1 MTKTILFLTVF
12 IFIACSKIQIYAET
26 SSNSNSGQSN
36 STASETEE
44 ISEDKTTK
52 DTSSENSSFSQSSHS
67 TSTEISTA
75 DNPTKIDIRV
85 SNIIAKINPQTEIT
99 FPTGSFSEHF
109 KHRFNNLNII
119 FNFNYNFL
127 ANELSGKISFEYPL
141 KYLTPYIS
149 FSDSVDF
156 ESYVKPSIVNDNI
169 QLVPT
174 DKFITRNRNLEGG
187 LKYRI
192 TRNFSLYTSLN
203 YDDIFR
209 GDLSTATIIENGV
222 DLTTKVG
229 TEYNSMRAMLPKSK
243 LLFKGL
249 YYKTSFNLKHRNKFT
264 NPVSI
269 DHNENFLITAETAKN
284 WYIDQGIN
292 MGFPIKVWRNTL
304 ASFYTLGGFDTLR
317 GYPEKS
323 INAFRYISASSTIH
337 RRITLKKEI
346 KKKILKN
353 YYIKTSMFDLYLFYD
368 QCIAQDNLQLNSPV
382 KYFPSLGAGSSII
395 ISGEN
400 NRHLKVSI
408 FIAQALKRGQKP
420 VIYLKSSFFQF
431 EK

>member
-1 MTKTILFLTVF
+1 MTKIILFLI
-12 IFIACSKIQIYAET
+12 IFTACSIILTYAET
-26 SSNSNSGQSN
+26 SSNSNSGQNN
-36 STASETEE
+36 STTSEAEAVT
-44 ISEDKTTK
+44 EDKTTK
-52 DTSSENSSFSQSSHS
+52 DTSSENSSSSKDTCS

-75 DNPTKIDIRV
+75 DNPTKIDIKV

-141 KYLTPYIS
+141 KYLNPYIS
-149 FSDSVDF
+149 FSDSIDF
-156 ESYVKPSIVNDNI
+156 ESYVKPSIVNDYI

-174 DKFITRNRNLEGG
+174 DKFITRNRTMEGG
-187 LKYRI
+187 LEYRI
-192 TRNFSLYTSLN
+192 TKNFILYTSLN

-222 DLTTKVG
+222 DLTTQFG
-229 TEYNSMRAMLPKSK
+229 AEYNSMRVVLPKSK
-243 LLFKGL
+243 LMFKGL
-249 YYKTSFNLKHRNKFT
+249 YYKTSFNFKHRNKFN

-269 DHNENFLITAETAKN
+269 DHNENFLLTPEITKN
-284 WYIDQGIN
+284 WYIEQGIN
-292 MGFPIKVWRNTL
+292 MGFPIKVWENTL
-304 ASFYTLGGFDTLR
+304 ASFYTLGGFDTLK

-337 RRITLKKEI
+337 RRITLNKEI

-353 YYIKTSMFDLYLFYD
+353 YYIKTSIFDLYLFYN
-368 QCIAQDNLQLNSPV
+368 QCIVQDKLPMYSSV
-382 KYFPSLGAGSSII
+382 KYFPSLGTGSSII

-408 FIAQALKRGQKP
+408 FIAQALKQGHNP
-420 VIYLKSSFFQF
+420 IVYLKSSFFQF